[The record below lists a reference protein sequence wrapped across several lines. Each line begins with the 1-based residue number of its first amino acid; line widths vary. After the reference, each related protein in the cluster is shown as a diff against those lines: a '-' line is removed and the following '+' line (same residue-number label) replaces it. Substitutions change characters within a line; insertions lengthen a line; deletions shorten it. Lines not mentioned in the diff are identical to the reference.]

1 MLVVAVA
8 VHVQL
13 LKVLAVLVVVVKVDL
28 QETTELLELQTPAV
42 VVEAGLKA
50 LMQQVALAAQA

>member
-1 MLVVAVA
+1 VVALA
-8 VHVQL
+8 QHH
-13 LKVLAVLVVVVKVDL
+13 KVLAVLAVVVKVDL